1 MKKFAVITIV
11 ILALMFSMLPMN
23 TAFAKASTPQITVRN
38 QTGAPVTLVIQNE
51 VKTRSFT
58 FAAGAVVIS
67 VPADTYSYIAQTTCG
82 NKYGTLNMSRAAVL
96 HFSCVKGEHVKIARP
111 LK

>member
-11 ILALMFSMLPMN
+11 ILALMVSMLPMN
-23 TAFAKASTPQITVRN
+23 TAFAKASTPLITVRN
-38 QTGAPVTLVIQNE
+38 QTGAPVTLVIQNA

-58 FAAGAVVIS
+58 FATGAAVIS
-67 VPADTYSYIAQTTCG
+67 VSADTYSYVAETACG

-96 HFSCVKGEHVKIARP
+96 HFSCAKGALVKIARP